1 MVSAL
6 FTWVIVLNR
15 KITKHCY
22 RLVSAV
28 VIVCV
33 DLLCSVPT
41 YKKGAS
47 CCACNHL

>member
-15 KITKHCY
+15 KITKQCY

-33 DLLCSVPT
+33 DLSCSVPT
-41 YKKGAS
+41 YEEGAR
-47 CCACNHL
+47 CDACNHL